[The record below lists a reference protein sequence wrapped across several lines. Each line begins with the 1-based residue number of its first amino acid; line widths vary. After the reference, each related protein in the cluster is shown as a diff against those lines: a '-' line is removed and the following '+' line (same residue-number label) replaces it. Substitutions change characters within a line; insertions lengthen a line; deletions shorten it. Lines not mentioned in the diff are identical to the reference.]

1 MGFPFSLNLL
11 LLLGIAALL
20 GLFGGKLFQRLK
32 VPRVVGYIV
41 VGLVL
46 GDSFLGVLP
55 LERATALAP
64 LTDLALALIGLLV
77 GSELRASVFRRFGR
91 QLIVILLLEGLLAC
105 ALVALLVTW
114 YTGEPALGIV
124 LGALAS
130 ATAPAA
136 TVDVLWEYRARGPL
150 TTTILG
156 IVALDDGLALV
167 LYGFAIAFAR
177 VLLEGEAL
185 SLGEGLG
192 RPLLEILG
200 SLGLGVAVGLALLAP
215 LRRLYANKEDALV
228 LLLGAVLLVAG
239 LARGWGLSLI
249 LSEMALGVTLVNAAP
264 HSSRPALEVVKG
276 FTPPIYVLFFV
287 LVGARLQVGLLP
299 QMGVL
304 GLLYVLGR
312 TGGKMAGAWLGAT
325 LSRAPEAV
333 RRYLGFALFS
343 QAGVAVGLA
352 LDVAQRFAQA
362 GPAAREMGALVVNV
376 IGATT
381 FLVQLI
387 GPPFVKFALLR
398 AGEIPASEAP
408 KKPEP
413 RTGLEP

>member
-1 MGFPFSLNLL
+1 MAFPFSLNLL

-177 VLLEGEAL
+177 VLLEGGAL

-200 SLGLGVAVGLALLAP
+200 SLGLGVAVGLALLVP
-215 LRRLYANKEDALV
+215 LRCLYANKEDALV

-299 QMGVL
+299 QMGLL

-362 GPAAREMGALVVNV
+362 GPAAQEMGALVVNV

-381 FLVQLI
+381 FLVQII
-387 GPPFVKFALLR
+387 GPPFVKFALSR
-398 AGEIPASEAP
+398 AGEIPARPDRPRSPA
-408 KKPEP
+408 KPVE
-413 RTGLEP
+413 G